1 MAEETYYTLL
11 DVPVDATPEEI
22 TATYQRQ
29 RDRYGLERVALLG
42 DDFRQIAAARL
53 ANLEQAYT
61 ALFDPQQRKDYDR
74 RFGVSKVTTDQVRR
88 RPGLSRREQV
98 LAISGAL
105 AGLLLIALV
114 WMLTGRSVDGGSLP
128 VAETAKPA
136 PEFALPGLNGQ
147 TVRLSDYR
155 GKIVLVN
162 FWGTWCEPCKE
173 ETPALQVAYQKLRD
187 QGLMI
192 IGVDLRKQERP
203 GPEGDADVRA
213 FAERFG
219 VTYPIALDVGGETA
233 RAYQVLPLP
242 TSYIVDQS
250 GTIRFVRVGIIT
262 AEEVEA
268 LFTRLRQDSAAL
280 RRP

>member
-1 MAEETYYTLL
+1 MTGDTYYTLL
-11 DVPVDATPEEI
+11 DVPIDATLQEI
-22 TATYQRQ
+22 TAAYQRQ
-29 RDRYGLERVALLG
+29 RDRYGLERVTMLG

-53 ANLEQAYT
+53 ANLEQAY
-61 ALFDPQQRKDYDR
+61 AELSDLQRREDYDR
-74 RFGVSKVTTDQVRR
+74 RIGVSRATTDQASR
-88 RPGLSRREQV
+88 RPGLSRREQA
-98 LAISGAL
+98 LAIGGAL
-105 AGLLLIALV
+105 ASLLLIALV
-114 WMLTGRSVDGGSLP
+114 WMLTGRSVDGGLVP
-128 VAETAKPA
+128 VGETAKPA
-136 PEFALPGLNGQ
+136 PEFALPGLNGG

-173 ETPALQVAYQKLRD
+173 ETPALQAAYQQLRD

-203 GPEGDADVRA
+203 GPAGDADVRA

-219 VTYPIALDVGGETA
+219 VTYPVALDVDGETA

-242 TSYIVDQS
+242 TSYIVDQT
-250 GTIRFVRVGIIT
+250 GTIRFVRVGIIK
-262 AEEVEA
+262 AEEIEA
-268 LFTRLRQDSAAL
+268 LFTRLRQSAAAL